1 MLSCV
6 ILEFLISIQYLEIT
20 DIDIYINIYYFIRY
34 QRENFIKWLQHDNNT
49 GLLCRGSQVS
59 RTIVLNIKY
68 HTSDTFLSFRLGL
81 QKQSIY

>member
-6 ILEFLISIQYLEIT
+6 ILEFLISIHYLEIT

-59 RTIVLNIKY
+59 RTLVVNIKY

-81 QKQSIY
+81 LKQSIY